1 MSALEPEQKLVYAIL
16 EFLNDSIKDGTV
28 CSNNQES
35 LECIVSQACK
45 CRDRPRLS
53 TPQTI
58 PTDGQRLD
66 ATIKSIDLL
75 SEERNPT
82 VEKVTD
88 CGVVNQF
95 DKYLRSPHSMIQG
108 LLRHLNAA
116 PCSVARAKFIV
127 ISCTNHIQNPPGF

>member
-35 LECIVSQACK
+35 LEVAMQCIIESF
-45 CRDRPRLS
+45 
-53 TPQTI
+53 TI
-58 PTDGQRLD
+58 DWSADSPNSALLD

-116 PCSVARAKFIV
+116 PCSVARAKFICFKTRQDHRLKT
-127 ISCTNHIQNPPGF
+127 SKH

>member
-35 LECIVSQACK
+35 LEVAMQCIIESF
-45 CRDRPRLS
+45 
-53 TPQTI
+53 TI
-58 PTDGQRLD
+58 DWSADSPNSALLD

-108 LLRHLNAA
+108 LQAHLFFSASR
-116 PCSVARAKFIV
+116 PAKTID
-127 ISCTNHIQNPPGF
+127 